1 VYTVDQNNVKSTT
14 SFKGTTVTGK
24 ACWLVKGSEC

>member
-1 VYTVDQNNVKSTT
+1 VTHGNVKATT
-14 SFKGTTVTGK
+14 KFKGADMTGK